1 MWLSDFVNHLYDY
14 RLNWTPLSLITI
26 NNKGNTTEWSPTWS
40 VIISVVHK
48 IRQSQRGSLIN
59 HECDSFWIG
68 WHKVLLPINQYYD
81 KFEKENKPCLYFFVK
96 KKPTVNSL
104 KCMTAMHAHD
114 AYCPFRQAWHLN
126 CNITLSNYKHDV
138 FTVLLVLKV
147 GWW

>member
-59 HECDSFWIG
+59 HECDFILIG

-81 KFEKENKPCLYFFVK
+81 KFEKENRPCLIFFIK
-96 KKPTVNSL
+96 KNLQLTLWNAWQQCMLMMHTV
-104 KCMTAMHAHD
+104 
-114 AYCPFRQAWHLN
+114 HLD
-126 CNITLSNYKHDV
+126 KHDIS
-138 FTVLLVLKV
+138 TVILHCPITSMTCSLSS
-147 GWW
+147 